1 MGLHHPC
8 GSGGTA
14 VLSVVPFPRIRNR
27 PFVLKHA
34 ARMAKLPVK
43 TAEKHLAY
51 QLEVQAQTMA
61 RRGIHPEVIQN
72 EIWSLERAIRAELG
86 NVVVSGG
93 GAA

>member
-1 MGLHHPC
+1 MC
-8 GSGGTA
+8 II
-14 VLSVVPFPRIRNR
+14 PFPRTRNR

-34 ARMAKLPVK
+34 ARMAKLPAK

-61 RRGIHPEVIQN
+61 RRGIPPEVIRN
-72 EIWSLERAIRAELG
+72 EIGLLERAIRAELG

>member
-1 MGLHHPC
+1 M
-8 GSGGTA
+8 TII
-14 VLSVVPFPRIRNR
+14 PFPRTRNR

-34 ARMAKLPVK
+34 ARMAKLPAK

-51 QLEVQAQTMA
+51 QLELQARTMA
-61 RRGIHPEVIQN
+61 RRGIPPGVIQS

>member
-1 MGLHHPC
+1 
-8 GSGGTA
+8 
-14 VLSVVPFPRIRNR
+14 
-27 PFVLKHA
+27 
-34 ARMAKLPVK
+34 MAKLPAR

-61 RRGIHPEVIQN
+61 RRGIPPEVIRN
-72 EIWSLERAIRAELG
+72 EIGLFERAIRAELG